1 MILKNLD
8 PNKRKFGVTM
18 KATVY
23 IATSVDGFIARE
35 NGSVDWL
42 PTGEDAGGE
51 DYGYQD
57 FMNSIDALVM
67 GRNTYELVL
76 SFGSWPYGNKPVV
89 VLSSQLLEIPDSI
102 SNTVSVMS
110 ASPSNVI
117 QHLAEQG
124 YEHLYIDGGKTIQ
137 GFISEGLIQ
146 ELIITKVPILIGSGI
161 PLFGALPHDI
171 RLHHLETIQF
181 DNGLVQNKYEIPEK
195 NVQQ

>member
-1 MILKNLD
+1 
-8 PNKRKFGVTM
+8 M

-42 PTGEDAGGE
+42 PTGEGLGSD

-57 FMNSIDALVM
+57 FINSVDALVM

-76 SFGSWPYGNKPVV
+76 SFGSWPYGDKPVF
-89 VLSSQLLEIPDSI
+89 VLSSKHLEIPESI

-110 ASPSNVI
+110 ASPSEIV
-117 QHLAEQG
+117 QRLADQG

-137 GFISEGLIQ
+137 GFINEGLIQ
-146 ELIITKVPILIGSGI
+146 KLIITKVPILIGSGI

-171 RLHHLETIQF
+171 RLHHLETLQF
-181 DNGLVQNKYEIPEK
+181 DNGLVQSKYEILK
-195 NVQQ
+195 NNV